1 MQTGTRYKQISHE
14 ERIVIQKLLEANRG
28 KREIAR
34 VLNRSSGSICNEVK
48 VNSVKGIYTAE
59 KAELKSYQARWRA
72 KSQCLKLG
80 NNSKLAKRV
89 DDRLKL
95 KYSPDQISGEL
106 KEEGVSCSKKAI
118 YKYVKSRCLESKLM
132 FKGKRRKSKWK
143 YQKGVIDKE
152 KKYIEL
158 RPKVQ
163 GLGHYEMDFVVSKH
177 NNYSLLVLV
186 DKWSRFAQV
195 RLITDRKHITV
206 TSALRGIFENTNLP
220 MLSVTTDN
228 DISFSHWKYL
238 ENTLNTK
245 IYFTH
250 PYHSWEKGLV
260 ENTNRWIRLF
270 APKQS
275 DLSLVTT
282 ETLVDIHN
290 FLNKKPRKVL
300 GYKTAESVYFSQREC
315 VG

>member
-1 MQTGTRYKQISHE
+1 MQTGAKYKQISKE
-14 ERIVIQKLLEANRG
+14 ERIVIQKLLEVG
-28 KREIAR
+28 KSKREIAR

-48 VNSVKGIYTAE
+48 VNSIKGIYTAD
-59 KAELKSYQARWRA
+59 KAEFKSYQARWRA

-80 NNSKLAKRV
+80 NDPRLAK
-89 DDRLKL
+89 DIEEKLKL

-106 KEEGVSCSKKAI
+106 RGKGLVCSKKAI

-132 FKGKRRKSKWK
+132 FKGRRRKPKWK
-143 YQKGVIDKE
+143 YQKGVVDND

-158 RPKVQ
+158 RPEVK

-177 NNYSLLVLV
+177 NNYSFLVVV
-186 DKWSRFAQV
+186 DKATRYSII
-195 RLITDRKHITV
+195 RLIQDRRHITV
-206 TSALRGIFENTNLP
+206 TESLKEVFKDLKVI
-220 MLSVTTDN
+220 SITTDN
-228 DISFSHWKYL
+228 DISFSHWEYL

-270 APKQS
+270 APKSS
-275 DLSLVTT
+275 DLSLITT
-282 ETLVDIHN
+282 ETLLEIHS
-290 FLNKKPRKVL
+290 FLNKKPRKIL
-300 GYKTAESVYFSQREC
+300 GYRTAESVYFEEREC
-315 VG
+315 SG